1 MMSITINDLL
11 KINYDKIINIIC
23 KETKSIISDAK
34 VKGVVVGLSGGID
47 STVTAYLMVKAL
59 GKDKVLGLIMPYRTT
74 PKEDI
79 EDALEI
85 ARGLGIKYYYID
97 IVNIRD
103 AFAKSLPD
111 FDENDKVS
119 SGNLLPRIRM
129 TILYYY
135 ANKYN
140 LLVAGT
146 GDKSELLLGYFTK
159 YGDGGVDF
167 LPIGD
172 LYKTQVRY
180 LGKVLEIP
188 EKIVN
193 KPSSPRLWTGHLA
206 EVELGLKYE
215 VIDLILYTIFDLGM
229 SINEASRK
237 TGIDIEIF
245 EMILSKVRSTEHKRS
260 LPKII
265 RISNI

>member
-1 MMSITINDLL
+1 MSITTSDLL
-11 KINYDKIINIIC
+11 RVNYDEIINVIC
-23 KETKSIISDAK
+23 KETRSIIINAK
-34 VKGVVVGLSGGID
+34 AKGVVVGLSGGID
-47 STVTAYLMVKAL
+47 STVTVYLMVKAL

-79 EDALEI
+79 EDALEV
-85 ARGLGIKYYYID
+85 ARILGIKYYYID
-97 IVNIRD
+97 IISIRD
-103 AFAKSLPD
+103 AFTKSLPD
-111 FDENDKVS
+111 FNEDDKVS

-135 ANKYN
+135 ANRYN

-146 GDKSELLLGYFTK
+146 SDKSELLLGYFTK

-180 LGKVLEIP
+180 LGKVLEVP
-188 EKIVN
+188 EKIIN
-193 KPSSPRLWTGHLA
+193 KPSSPRLWTDHLA

-215 VIDLILYTIFDLGM
+215 IIDLILYTIFDLGM

-237 TGIDIEIF
+237 TGIDIKTFEIV
-245 EMILSKVRSTEHKRS
+245 LNKVRSAEHKRS
-260 LPKII
+260 PPKII
-265 RISNI
+265 KISNT